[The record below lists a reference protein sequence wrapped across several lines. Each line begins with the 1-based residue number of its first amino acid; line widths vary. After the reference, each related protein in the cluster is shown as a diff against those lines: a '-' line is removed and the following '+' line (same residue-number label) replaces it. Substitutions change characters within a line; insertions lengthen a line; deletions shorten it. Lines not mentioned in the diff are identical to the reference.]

1 MNPSEKFRKFAA
13 ECRSMAK
20 FARSRESKAAWDR
33 LAARWVRYAEVTECH
48 WQPDRI
54 AKADS
59 KPQPQLVSPRRRK
72 GRLSQR
78 GRTEQIASG
87 FG

>member
-1 MNPSEKFRKFAA
+1 MNPSEKFLRFAA
-13 ECRSMAK
+13 ECEAMAK
-20 FARSRESKAAWDR
+20 FARSPESKATWAR
-33 LAARWVRYAEVTECH
+33 LAARWIRCAELTEH
-48 WQPDRI
+48 YWQAARI

-59 KPQPQLVSPRRRK
+59 ESPQVVSPPRRK

-78 GRTEQIASG
+78 GRAEQVASG